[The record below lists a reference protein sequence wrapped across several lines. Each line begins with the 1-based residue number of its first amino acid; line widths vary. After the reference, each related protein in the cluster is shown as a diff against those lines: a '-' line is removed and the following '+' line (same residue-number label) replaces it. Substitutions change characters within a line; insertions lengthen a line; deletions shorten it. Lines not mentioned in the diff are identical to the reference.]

1 LVYRKNLQANPEK
14 FQAIIFHRERP
25 NKIISLNV
33 GSTEITSATTIKLL
47 GVFIDSD
54 FSFDSHV
61 SHLCKKAAK
70 QVNALGRISSYLSTN
85 CKMKILQAF
94 IISNFTYCSLVYH
107 LCGAR
112 NERKLEKLQE
122 RALRAVFG
130 DYLSSYDSLLERA
143 EFCLLHTARCRRVAE
158 HVFRALHSLSPL
170 FPNNYYVI
178 KETKYNFRKKFIV
191 MLPEFYTMRFGRNSL
206 RYQAGKLWNALPSN
220 VTLETELVRFKN
232 AVMNMT

>member
-1 LVYRKNLQANPEK
+1 
-14 FQAIIFHRERP
+14 
-25 NKIISLNV
+25 
-33 GSTEITSATTIKLL
+33 
-47 GVFIDSD
+47 
-54 FSFDSHV
+54 
-61 SHLCKKAAK
+61 
-70 QVNALGRISSYLSTN
+70 
-85 CKMKILQAF
+85 MKILQAF

-232 AVMNMT
+232 AVMNMTWCGFLCRCLWCQSHLFISITVYIYIISHTSHFCLVYISLFLPLSDKSIIACVFRYFKPDVK